1 MWIVKQWSGLREDV
15 AARLVKTEKET
26 GAVVHGHKH
35 TLGESIWKRSEE
47 EGLHVRERNSMA
59 CSGMT
64 GISSRWQHLE
74 CRDFSLQRISGFCAS
89 SGALSACLNIQPN
102 ETNLKEND
110 AAARCKKKNQYIYVG
125 S

>member
-1 MWIVKQWSGLREDV
+1 
-15 AARLVKTEKET
+15 
-26 GAVVHGHKH
+26 VVHGHKH

-74 CRDFSLQRISGFCAS
+74 CRDFPLQRMSTFCTS
-89 SGALSACLNIQPN
+89 IGALSACLNIQQWLYIFTPN

-110 AAARCKKKNQYIYVG
+110 AAA
-125 S
+125 